1 MTITIA
7 LKPETAEKLSRQ
19 AQGNTVTLQEWVVR
33 ILEDAA
39 DHNHGAS
46 EWTTLNAR
54 RLALI
59 AKEFTSGLHEAEQ
72 AELATLQ
79 DAVAKACEPED
90 RRLLEKLAAWEGV
103 TQQNSTPCHE

>member
-19 AQGNTVTLQEWVVR
+19 ALGNTVTLQEWVVR

-39 DHNHGAS
+39 DHDHGTS

-54 RLALI
+54 WLALI
-59 AKEFTSGLHEAEQ
+59 AKEFTQGLDEAEQ
-72 AELATLQ
+72 AELANLQ
-79 DAVAKACEPED
+79 DAAAKACEPED
-90 RRLLEKLAAWEGV
+90 RRLLDKLTAWEAV
-103 TQQNSTPCHE
+103 AQQNSTPCHE